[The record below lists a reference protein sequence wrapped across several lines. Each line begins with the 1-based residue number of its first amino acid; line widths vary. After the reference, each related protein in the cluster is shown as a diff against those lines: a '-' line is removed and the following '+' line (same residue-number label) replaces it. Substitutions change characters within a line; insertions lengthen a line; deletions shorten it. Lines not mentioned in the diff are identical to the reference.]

1 MNISCY
7 NSIPQNAFAY
17 WINKNLINCFKRGR
31 KLNEIGQAKK
41 GLSTGDNE
49 KYLRFWYEVSSDYS
63 YFTATD
69 YIQAMYTGKKWFPIN
84 KGGLARKWY
93 GNNDYVVNY
102 QYNGRGLQKFNKA
115 IIRNSNYYF
124 QESLTWTDLTSG
136 DISFRYNKCGFVHDV
151 AGPCVFELNDNLY
164 YVFGLLNSKVVNELL
179 KFISPTLHYNIG
191 TISELPILLVNSP
204 SVRPNCIENVSISK
218 KDWDS
223 FEISWDFKK
232 HPLI

>member
-17 WINKNLINCFKRGR
+17 WINKNLINCFKRGI

-49 KYLRFWYEVSSDYS
+49 KYLRFWYEVSLDCS
-63 YFTATD
+63 YFTAID

-93 GNNDYVVNY
+93 GNNDFVVNY
-102 QYNGRGLQKFNKA
+102 QYNGRELQKFDKA

-136 DISFRYNKCGFVHDV
+136 DISFRYNKCGCVHDV

-191 TISELPILLVNSP
+191 TISELPILLINSP
-204 SVRPNCIENVSISK
+204 IVRPNCIENVFISK

-223 FEISWDFKK
+223 FETSWDFKK